1 MSEDKTLKS
10 VFQEKYDEFCNELVQ
25 TVPEITETVNA
36 AKALSP
42 EDRFSRFINDV
53 LPHAAPNRD
62 SRICPAFI
70 LPGVSITA
78 ELWDDLGEPIQNAIQ
93 EFITIL
99 SICCLFETGK
109 ADKDSVFGE
118 KGAEFMDDFLKNM
131 RTKMNSDDFSS
142 LAKKMAS
149 LFGVDGNNIP
159 KLPEKFMKGH
169 LARLAEEIMKD
180 FKPED
185 LGLDEETIKK
195 LEKDPMNAFDM
206 MMKMYTN
213 NPGFI
218 SGTVQKIARRLQAK
232 IQSGA
237 IRPSEIVAEAEE
249 LMKTFSENPAFVDLM
264 ESFRSMFGME
274 DPDLARSA
282 GKPENARR
290 AIIQERLRKKVA
302 AKQPPTSGGGAG
314 GGGPQVSSEAEAAA
328 AAAIAELLATE
339 SRSTPTNKKSASK
352 KKGGK

>member
-1 MSEDKTLKS
+1 MSEEKTLKS
-10 VFQEKYDEFCNELVQ
+10 VFQDKYDEFCNELVQ
-25 TVPEITETVNA
+25 TVPEIAEAVNA

-42 EDRFSRFINDV
+42 EERFSRFTAEI
-53 LPHAAPNRD
+53 LPHAAPNRN
-62 SRICPAFI
+62 SRVCPAFI
-70 LPGVSITA
+70 LPGVSMTT

-93 EFITIL
+93 EFMTL
-99 SICCLFETGK
+99 LAICCLFETGK

-118 KGAEFMDDFLKNM
+118 KGADFMDDFLKNM
-131 RTKMNSDDFSS
+131 RTKMNSEDFSS
-142 LAKKMAS
+142 IAKKMAS
-149 LFGVDGNNIP
+149 LFGVDGNNMP

-185 LGLDEETIKK
+185 LGLDEETIKR
-195 LEKDPMNAFDM
+195 LESDPMNAFEM
-206 MMKMYTN
+206 MMKMYTS

-274 DPDLARSA
+274 DPDLARAA

-302 AKQPPTSGGGAG
+302 ARQATAGGGAG
-314 GGGPQVSSEAEAAA
+314 ASTPEAERAA
-328 AAAIAELLATE
+328 AAAIAELLASET
-339 SRSTPTNKKSASK
+339 RSTPPNSNKKAASK